1 MKSPRRQGFGNG
13 RRAWPALAA
22 AAMLALGV
30 VLVTK
35 ESRPGSWTDFSDVRA
50 AGFGEI
56 RFVARDGNELE
67 ALIYRPRRFDP
78 ANGPIWFVMHGASRA
93 VERYIRTAA
102 PVAERYGALAV
113 AIHFPK
119 RLYPTTTSYTL
130 GVTTDGSVDG
140 DAWADG
146 RWRAPED
153 YLYAEVEYLFD
164 AVRRALDGRQ
174 AGYYLFGHSA
184 GAQFT
189 HRLLTFL
196 AAPHVIAAVAAN
208 AGWYT
213 LPAGGDAPYLTLPYG
228 LGGTPLTSADLR
240 GFFATPLTILVGER
254 DVETPD
260 SDELLRGTSEAM
272 AQGATRRARGAFY
285 FETARRQAEALDT
298 GFAWRFATV
307 PRAGHDAAAV
317 IQSAG
322 FYLFD
327 RAREPCRPDD
337 AAAARALRVTEI
349 LADPPDG
356 DAGDA
361 NGDGARDPIE
371 DEFIE
376 IVNAGTTPVC
386 LGGWALGDA
395 EDPERHVFPLGPAL
409 APGATLVVFGGGV
422 PSGDIDGEV
431 QTAAFGGR
439 LSLTNEGDVVT
450 LRDARDTPAA
460 QISWGD
466 CGAKACAP
474 AHWDG
479 DLGLGSSIASDARAT
494 WTVHSRAGGPPYS
507 PGVTPGNGGPGRQP
521 EAQ

>member
-1 MKSPRRQGFGNG
+1 L
-13 RRAWPALAA
+13 AVLAA
-22 AAMLALGV
+22 AALLILV
-30 VLVTK
+30 VARVTS
-35 ESRPGSWTDFSDVRA
+35 ESGPEAWTDFSELQA

-67 ALIYRPRRFDP
+67 ALIYRPRHFDA

-102 PVAERYGALAV
+102 PVAERRGALAV

-119 RLYPTTTSYTL
+119 SLYPTQTSYTL
-130 GVTTDGSVDG
+130 GVTTHGPVDG
-140 DAWADG
+140 DAWAAG
-146 RWRAPED
+146 RWRAPEA
-153 YLYAEVEYLFD
+153 YLYAELEYLFD
-164 AVRRALDGRQ
+164 AVRHALDGRQ
-174 AGYYLFGHSA
+174 AGYHLFGHSA

-189 HRLLTFL
+189 HRLLSFL
-196 AAPHVIAAVAAN
+196 PAPRVLAAVAAN

-213 LPAGGDAPYLTLPYG
+213 LPVAGDDPHHTVPYG
-228 LGGTPLTSADLR
+228 LGGTPVAPADLR
-240 GFFATPLTILVGER
+240 GFFTTPFAVLVGER
-254 DVETPD
+254 DVETPGTD
-260 SDELLRGTSEAM
+260 DLLRGTAQAM

-285 FETARRQAEALDT
+285 FETGRRQAEALDT
-298 GFAWRFATV
+298 GFAWRLATV

-322 FYLFD
+322 YFLFD
-327 RAREPCRPDD
+327 PAREPCRSDD
-337 AAAARALRVTEI
+337 AAAGRALRITEI

-356 DAGDA
+356 DDGDA

-371 DEFIE
+371 DEFVE

-386 LGGWALGDA
+386 LSGWALGDA

-409 APGATLVVFGGGV
+409 GPGATLVVFGGGV
-422 PSGDIDGEV
+422 PGGNIGGNIGGDV

-439 LSLTNEGDVVT
+439 LSLTNAGDVVT
-450 LRDARDTPAA
+450 LRDVRDTVAG

-466 CGAKACAP
+466 CGGAACAQ

-479 DLGLGSSIASDARAT
+479 DLGIGSSIASDAHAT
-494 WTVHSRAGGPPYS
+494 WTVHSRAGGRPYS
-507 PGVTPGNGGPGRQP
+507 PGVAPGDGRAGLLP
-521 EAQ
+521 EPQ